1 MPESHS
7 EAAEENPIN
16 VVRTS
21 TRLSA
26 LKERDSLVIESLVY
40 LASGAAMLFAVLHGS
55 GADVWVPIVL
65 FFIPFAIILWVSWS
79 GTMSVADDVVAYAD
93 CLHVVRRGRIARIA
107 RRHIQYLEYS
117 PSANNHPARMSVY
130 LSTRSKFGTCIRFVP
145 TPGFQIRWVDDPLAE
160 PLLHLIRV
168 PRGEANPYVKPIAR
182 EVMPAQ
188 RADETQ
194 TIALEASET
203 AHHNERS
210 PHPAAE
216 NQVVFHPFVFSGRS
230 LTTDKRILLALAL
243 IFAVFLLVLL
253 IDQSRHALK
262 RIPQVLLLLGTTWI
276 YYYWVASLADE
287 VVVHADHLRIRKGKR
302 VAKIAFE
309 DITHIDHSE
318 GYSEQLSLW
327 LKHKSA
333 LGTHIVFKPRAD
345 HYKHWKRHP
354 KLAQLL
360 DKIER

>member
-1 MPESHS
+1 MPESTTG
-7 EAAEENPIN
+7 AAQKDTIN

-21 TRLSA
+21 LRLSA
-26 LKERDSLVIESLVY
+26 LREPDSMMMEVLTCLGLIIAMFVFVLRDSSSDAWIP
-40 LASGAAMLFAVLHGS
+40 MVLM
-55 GADVWVPIVL
+55 
-65 FFIPFAIILWVSWS
+65 FMPFMILLWVNWS
-79 GTMSVADDVVAYAD
+79 GTMSLADDVVAYAD
-93 CLHVVRRGRIARIA
+93 CLHVVRRGRATRIA

-117 PSANNHPARMSVY
+117 PPTNNHPARLSVF
-130 LSTRSKFGTCIRFVP
+130 LSISSKFGTCIRFVP

-160 PLLHLIRV
+160 PLLRRIRV
-168 PRGEANPYVKPIAR
+168 PHGEANPYAKPIAR

-188 RADETQ
+188 RADEAQ

-210 PHPAAE
+210 PHRAAE

-230 LTTDKRILLALAL
+230 LTVDKRFLLALVL
-243 IFAVFLLVLL
+243 LLVVFLLVLV
-253 IDQSRHALK
+253 IDESRYALK
-262 RIPQVLLLLGTTWI
+262 RIPQALLLFGAAWF
-276 YYYWVASLADE
+276 YYREVASLADE
-287 VVVHADHLRIRKGKR
+287 VVVHSDHLRIRKGKR